1 MSEISRWT
9 KNNRNCRDGIGDISV
24 TTGHTEMVHLS
35 KFAAFYETVN
45 ETNFMFEILWQII
58 AKFIFKPK
66 DTTVGTPLSSD
77 N

>member
-45 ETNFMFEILWQII
+45 ETNFMFEIL
-58 AKFIFKPK
+58 
-66 DTTVGTPLSSD
+66 
-77 N
+77 